1 MQLPDVCTSDPA
13 FQLRL
18 RSSAVRAAHAVG
30 PLACEQVR
38 IEFQP
43 GQHAECRLTTCSRDT
58 SRTRQLGRFQR
69 NCNYVLRLQLT
80 TPRAQRGT
88 TRQHDQYSVSTTCGN
103 TQVGSW
109 DCTPIAQF
117 ESLSLNPSRRRW
129 SSPVHHTHTHTHPS
143 PRGRRKA
150 KPSCTGKRYA

>member
-1 MQLPDVCTSDPA
+1 MQLPEVCTSDPA

-18 RSSAVRAAHAVG
+18 RPSVVRAAHAVG
-30 PLACEQVR
+30 PPLACEQVR

-43 GQHAECRLTTCSRDT
+43 GQHAECVRATCSRDT
-58 SRTRQLGRFQR
+58 SRTRQLDWFQR

-80 TPRAQRGT
+80 APRAQRGT
-88 TRQHDQYSVSTTCGN
+88 DRQYDQYSVSTTCGN

-117 ESLSLNPSRRRW
+117 ESLSLNPSRRRR
-129 SSPVHHTHTHTHPS
+129 SSPVHHTHTS